1 MKMAC
6 TGLWLNWKLLMD
18 NDLFRVRSSE
28 KQVSDDLSVGI
39 VKSRHGDFG
48 LSPGRL

>member
-6 TGLWLNWKLLMD
+6 TGLCLNWKLLM

-28 KQVSDDLSVGI
+28 KQVSDNLFVGI
-39 VKSRHGDFG
+39 VKSRDGDFG
-48 LSPGRL
+48 LSP

>member
-6 TGLWLNWKLLMD
+6 TGLCLNWKLLMD

-28 KQVSDDLSVGI
+28 KQVSDNFFVGI
-39 VKSRHGDFG
+39 VKSRDGDFG
-48 LSPGRL
+48 LSP

>member
-6 TGLWLNWKLLMD
+6 TGLCLNWKLLMD

-28 KQVSDDLSVGI
+28 KQVSDNLFVGI
-39 VKSRHGDFG
+39 VKSRDGDFG
-48 LSPGRL
+48 LSP